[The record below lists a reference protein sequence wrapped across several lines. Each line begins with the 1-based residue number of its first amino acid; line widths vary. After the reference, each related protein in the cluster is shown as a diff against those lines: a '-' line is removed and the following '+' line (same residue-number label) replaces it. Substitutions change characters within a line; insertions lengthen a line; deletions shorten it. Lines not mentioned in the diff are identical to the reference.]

1 MLKRLIYRDN
11 IPSTRQN
18 LGFKILVLF
27 AQHLITGNAYL
38 ESEVAFTCKY
48 GNNRETKHITR
59 GNCLVFDLQDVYIVI
74 NSILLTQMLFY
85 INMK

>member
-18 LGFKILVLF
+18 LGFKILVVF

-48 GNNRETKHITR
+48 GNNRETNTLREEIAW
-59 GNCLVFDLQDVYIVI
+59 FFYLQDV
-74 NSILLTQMLFY
+74 
-85 INMK
+85 